1 MLLKL
6 LMLVGSSIFLVLGT
20 MHLIYT
26 FFTNKFD
33 PYNTDVWKA
42 MNETTPRLTKETT
55 LWKAWIGFNA
65 SHSIGA
71 MFFGAATIYIVI
83 FQFGVLVDS
92 AFYVILCLLNALF
105 YLFLARKYWFSVPL
119 IGISISVI
127 CFLLAT
133 LLIIIE

>member
-1 MLLKL
+1 MLLKS

-83 FQFGVLVDS
+83 FQFSVLVDS